1 MNFGIGLYGV
11 ARCIITLSSRAR
23 AQDYVPMGT
32 TLGAKGEMF
41 TIASRI
47 PLSIT
52 TPEMLT
58 ITGER

>member
-1 MNFGIGLYGV
+1 
-11 ARCIITLSSRAR
+11 
-23 AQDYVPMGT
+23 MGT